1 MGATKPA
8 VVLLASLCAWS
19 AGAGVS
25 ASAQAV
31 PEPEDDAVPELELAV
46 AGAPPA
52 ADPAAGEDDAAL
64 ERAPAYA
71 FAVGLDLYSR
81 FLWRGVSFGEQWTL
95 QPNASFRAY
104 GLSVELWASASPDQ
118 SSLVDYVGI
127 TLGYAYDAGF
137 GTFGIRLA
145 DWIFSQRYA
154 EDGTLE
160 TAAPYLFDFAND
172 GEGSHWLDLTV
183 FFTGPAKVPITL
195 QLGAVVYNDP
205 DHSLYAGVLYT
216 IDVGRGFTLTPEFGV
231 VFGRSRRWYGT
242 DADPVN
248 VTNCALTVARTVE
261 LGRGVTLPLTV
272 ALVVNP
278 EAERV
283 HVVVGVGLRL

>member
-1 MGATKPA
+1 MGAIKPA
-8 VVLLASLCAWS
+8 VVLLASLCAGS
-19 AGAGVS
+19 VGGAAFARAQTPS
-25 ASAQAV
+25 DAAS
-31 PEPEDDAVPELELAV
+31 DAVPELDSAV
-46 AGAPPA
+46 SGAPPR
-52 ADPAAGEDDAAL
+52 ADETSEEGDA
-64 ERAPAYA
+64 EEPAYT
-71 FAVGLDLYSR
+71 FSVGLDLYSR

-127 TLGYAYDAGF
+127 TLGYAYQAAF
-137 GTFGIRLA
+137 GTLGIRLS
-145 DWIFSQRYA
+145 DWISSQHYA

-160 TAAPYLFDFAND
+160 TGAPYLFDFSDN

-183 FFTGPAKVPITL
+183 FFTGPASVPITL

-205 DHSLYAGVLYT
+205 DHSLYAGVLYA

-231 VFGRSRRWYGT
+231 VFGRSERWYLT
-242 DADPVN
+242 DSDPVN
-248 VTNCALTVARTVE
+248 VTNCALTVSRTVD
-261 LGRGVTLPLTV
+261 LGRGITLPLSV

>member
-1 MGATKPA
+1 VGTVKPA
-8 VVLLASLCAWS
+8 VVVLLAGLWAWS
-19 AGAGVS
+19 AGA
-25 ASAQAV
+25 ATWTRAQAA
-31 PEPEDDAVPELELAV
+31 PEGRSDAVPELAQAV
-46 AGAPPA
+46 GAPPA
-52 ADPAAGEDDAAL
+52 AESDAEA
-64 ERAPAYA
+64 EEVAEEEPAYT
-71 FAVGLDLYSR
+71 FGVGLDLYSR

-127 TLGYAYDAGF
+127 TLGYAYEARF
-137 GTFGIRLA
+137 GTLGFRLA

-154 EDGTLE
+154 ADGTLE
-160 TAAPYLFDFAND
+160 TSASYLFDFADD

-183 FFTGPAKVPITL
+183 FFTGPAAVPITL

-205 DHSLYAGVLYT
+205 DHSLYAGVLYA
-216 IDVGRGFTLTPEFGV
+216 IDVGSGFTLTPEFGV
-231 VFGRSRRWYGT
+231 VFGRSRRWYNT

-248 VTNCALTVARTVE
+248 VTNCALTVARTVD
-261 LGRGVTLPLTV
+261 LGRGITLPLSV